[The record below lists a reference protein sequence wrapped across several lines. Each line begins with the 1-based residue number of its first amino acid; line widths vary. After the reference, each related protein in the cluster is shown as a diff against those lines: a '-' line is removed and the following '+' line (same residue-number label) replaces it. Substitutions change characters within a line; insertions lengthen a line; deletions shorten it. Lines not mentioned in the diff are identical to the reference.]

1 MGRSGASGVL
11 PRVARYLWAF
21 PTSLLGLACA
31 PIALATRGGAAW
43 VAGALEIHGGG
54 VRWMLERI
62 GPGGAAA
69 LTLGHVILG
78 RTRADLAAYRDHEH
92 VHVRQCERWG
102 PLFIPAY
109 LAAGAWAW
117 LQDGDAYADNPFERE
132 AHASRAQH
140 SRTAGGA

>member
-1 MGRSGASGVL
+1 MLRSGAIRAL
-11 PRVARYLWAF
+11 ARALGYAWAS
-21 PTSLLGLACA
+21 PNSLLGLLCA
-31 PIALATRGGAAW
+31 LIALATRGGVAR
-43 VAGALEIHGGG
+43 VAGAIEVHDGA
-54 VRWMLERI
+54 VRWMLERL

-78 RTRADLAAYRDHEH
+78 RTRDDLAAHRAHEH
-92 VHVRQCERWG
+92 VHVRQYERWG

-132 AHASRAQH
+132 ACAATAPRA
-140 SRTAGGA
+140 